1 MKIYGG
7 KMKKI
12 ILSILFSCSIIFST
26 SAFSK
31 TKVTWSME
39 SNADR
44 DPVFLEKLQNAYNSA
59 QDNYEL
65 EIQFEP
71 NETRIESLRTSM
83 LAGMGPDIVET
94 PGPSYVK
101 EYQEAGMLENL
112 DSYASEFGWKDKLIP
127 WAYSS
132 GVFEGSL
139 YAIPKTHES
148 MVMLYNK
155 TLLEENGWTVPTTL
169 EQ

>member
-1 MKIYGG
+1 MKTLVSFVSA
-7 KMKKI
+7 I
-12 ILSILFSCSIIFST
+12 ILSVSF

-44 DPVFLEKLQNAYNSA
+44 DPIFLEKLQNAYNSA
-59 QDNYEL
+59 QDKYEL

-112 DSYASEFGWKDKLIP
+112 DSYAAEFGWKDKLIP

-132 GVFEGSL
+132 GVFDASL

-155 TLLEENGWTVPTTL
+155 TVFEENGWKVSYDGL
-169 EQ
+169 EINL